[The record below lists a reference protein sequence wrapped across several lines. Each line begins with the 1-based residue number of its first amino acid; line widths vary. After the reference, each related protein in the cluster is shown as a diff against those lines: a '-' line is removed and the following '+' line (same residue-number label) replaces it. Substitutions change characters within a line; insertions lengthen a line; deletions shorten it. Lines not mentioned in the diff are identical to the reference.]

1 MKNYLVFTDLDGTLL
16 NHDDYSF
23 HDALESI
30 KELQKRS
37 IPIIIITSKTF
48 AEVVDLQ
55 KEIGILHPF
64 IVENGAG
71 TFIPKDCPLAST
83 VIYKEE
89 WTKVSSAHSYIELR
103 LFFTNLKRSYPLRGF
118 GDMSVEEVM
127 DLTGLDKE
135 NASKAMQRDF
145 TEPFIIEDESLI
157 EEIKTLANIEGLD
170 IVKGGRFYHLISKN
184 QAKENAMFQLT
195 HMYDEYHG
203 LKHTTVALGDSAND
217 FEMIK
222 AADIGILIQG
232 HDLKYAHIGD
242 ENIKKSKFPGPKGWH
257 TCISEILSC

>member
-1 MKNYLVFTDLDGTLL
+1 
-16 NHDDYSF
+16 
-23 HDALESI
+23 
-30 KELQKRS
+30 
-37 IPIIIITSKTF
+37 
-48 AEVVDLQ
+48 
-55 KEIGILHPF
+55 
-64 IVENGAG
+64 
-71 TFIPKDCPLAST
+71 
-83 VIYKEE
+83 
-89 WTKVSSAHSYIELR
+89 
-103 LFFTNLKRSYPLRGF
+103 
-118 GDMSVEEVM
+118 VM